1 MAMFEPHL
9 PPQPDRDRELRA
21 TGARVEYRPAER
33 VARLGVRSL
42 ACPECEMPLAIA
54 GPVGWSEE
62 IACAFCEARA
72 PTRAFVRRE
81 GWPEVELRA
90 FIG

>member
-9 PPQPDRDRELRA
+9 PPEPDRDSDLRE
-21 TGARVEYRPAER
+21 TGARIEYRPAER
-33 VARLGVRSL
+33 IARLGVRSL
-42 ACPECEMPLAIA
+42 ACPDCEMPLALP
-54 GPVGWSEE
+54 GPVGLNEE
-62 IACAFCEARA
+62 IACAFCETRA
-72 PTRAFVRRE
+72 PTRAFVRGQ